1 MSEAPETISDER
13 LHKLAA
19 MQTNDRI
26 GRMTKDEHD
35 SLIAEVI
42 AGRAAIEKLREALKP
57 FAKVADT
64 WRSSPASVAPF
75 SRFAPAAQPHRTLRR
90 ARRLLCRAGNNKHQM
105 RVTHSA
111 LGLHAGQPPD
121 RSEGFHVVQ
130 PGLAPRNKAWKW
142 RQPNEMASEQRVGN
156 QLGGVKPEKALSMRT
171 RKSVLLA
178 RGSTKGGQPIPW
190 RQKRVELCL
199 SARVPHQYLTAAA

>member
-1 MSEAPETISDER
+1 MILLGIVGLKQRCEWPNQNATCTKGSGAERLVLPR
-13 LHKLAA
+13 LHK
-19 MQTNDRI
+19 
-26 GRMTKDEHD
+26 E
-35 SLIAEVI
+35 
-42 AGRAAIEKLREALKP
+42 AGI
-57 FAKVADT
+57 T

-121 RSEGFHVVQ
+121 RSEGFDVVQ
-130 PGLAPRNKAWKW
+130 PGLAPRNKAWKR

-178 RGSTKGGQPIPW
+178 RGSTKGGRPIPW
-190 RQKRVELCL
+190 RQKRVEVCL
-199 SARVPHQYLTAAA
+199 STASPINT